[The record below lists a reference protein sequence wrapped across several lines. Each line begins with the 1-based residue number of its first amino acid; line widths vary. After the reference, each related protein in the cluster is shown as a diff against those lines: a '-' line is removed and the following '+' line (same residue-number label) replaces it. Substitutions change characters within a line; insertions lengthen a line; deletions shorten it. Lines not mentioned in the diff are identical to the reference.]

1 MTAVQSNSR
10 MTMLRQ
16 DKRFQAGI
24 WSVLSYIGLVIF
36 LVLWLFPVF
45 WMVVTS
51 IKPNR
56 EITANV
62 APLGVVEPTVRNFT
76 YLFERSPDIV
86 IGDSVMQGSRNTQFL
101 RWSWN
106 SLFVSATTTLLSVVA
121 GTMAAYALVRYA
133 LPGRGAMGLGIF
145 ITYLLPQTL
154 LFIPMTL
161 VVRQLGLYDNLWALV
176 LVYPTMMVPFCTWLM
191 MGYFRAIPSDMENSA
206 RVDGATR
213 WQAFY
218 KVALPLARPGI
229 ISASIFT
236 FTLSWSEFLYALVL
250 MPSSAN
256 QTIPIGVP
264 NALSSGDVFI
274 WGSLM
279 AAALLGSLPVVLVY
293 AFFMRYFVS
302 GMMVGAVKG

>member
-1 MTAVQSNSR
+1 MKALTQKPNTGS
-10 MTMLRQ
+10 LWQ
-16 DKRFQAGI
+16 DRRFQQGVWNTAGYFAL
-24 WSVLSYIGLVIF
+24 VFFLVI
-36 LVLWLFPVF
+36 WLFPIV

-51 IKPNR
+51 IKPNT
-56 EITANV
+56 EITMNT
-62 APLGVVEPTVRNFT
+62 APLGVMEPTLTNYT
-76 YLFERSPDIV
+76 YLFSEGI
-86 IGDSVMQGSRNTQFL
+86 QFV
-101 RWSWN
+101 RWSAN
-106 SLFVSATTTLLSVVA
+106 SLLVASLTTVISVVA
-121 GTMAAYALVRYA
+121 GTLAAYALVRYELVA
-133 LPGRGAMGLGIF
+133 RGAMGLGVF

-154 LFIPMTL
+154 LFIPMAF
-161 VVRQLGLYDNLWALV
+161 VVQRLGLYDNLFALV

-191 MGYFRAIPSDMENSA
+191 MGYFRAIPDDMESSA

-218 KVALPLARPGI
+218 KIALPLARPGI

-236 FTLSWSEFLYALVL
+236 FTLSWSEYLYALVL
-250 MPSSAN
+250 LPSSTN

-264 NALSSGDVFI
+264 NALSSGDVFV

>member
-1 MTAVQSNSR
+1 MTAIQAKQKSGVT
-10 MTMLRQ
+10 TMRA
-16 DKRFQAGI
+16 DKRFQEGVWNTLAG
-24 WSVLSYIGLVIF
+24 VGLVAF
-36 LVLWLFPVF
+36 LVIWLFPVF
-45 WMVVTS
+45 WMGITS
-51 IKPNR
+51 IKPNA
-56 EITANV
+56 EITRQE
-62 APLGVVEPTVRNFT
+62 APLGVAEPTLDNFT
-76 YLFERSPDIV
+76 FLFDTENRV
-86 IGDSVMQGSRNTQFL
+86 QFV
-101 RWSWN
+101 RWSLN
-106 SLFVSATTTLLSVVA
+106 SLMVSTATTLLSVVA
-121 GTMAAYALVRYA
+121 GTMAAYALVRFK
-133 LPGRGAMGLGIF
+133 LIGGSAMGLGIF
-145 ITYLLPQTL
+145 VTYLLPQTL
-154 LFIPMTL
+154 LFIPMTYI
-161 VVRQLGLYDNLWALV
+161 VRQLNLYDNLFALV

-218 KVALPLARPGI
+218 MIALPLARPGI

-236 FTLSWSEFLYALVL
+236 FTLSWSEYLYALVL

>member
-1 MTAVQSNSR
+1 MAAVQQTPKFGS
-10 MTMLRQ
+10 LRQ
-16 DKRFQAGI
+16 DRRFQSGI
-24 WSVLSYIGLVIF
+24 WGTLGYIALALFIVI
-36 LVLWLFPVF
+36 WLFPIF

-51 IKPNR
+51 TKPNT
-56 EITANV
+56 EITMNI
-62 APLGVVEPTVRNFT
+62 APLGVQEPTLDNFT
-76 YLFERSPDIV
+76 YLFDADNRVDFV
-86 IGDSVMQGSRNTQFL
+86 
-101 RWSWN
+101 RWSFN
-106 SLFVSATTTLLSVVA
+106 SLLVSVLTTVLSVVA
-121 GTMAAYALVRYA
+121 GTMAAYALVRYNIV
-133 LPGRGAMGLGIF
+133 GRQAMGLGIF
-145 ITYLLPQTL
+145 VTYLLPQTL
-154 LFIPMTL
+154 LFIPMTFI
-161 VVRQLGLYDNLWALV
+161 VRQLGLYDNLFALV
-176 LVYPTMMVPFCTWLM
+176 LVYPTMMVPFCVWLM
-191 MGYFRAIPSDMENSA
+191 MGYFRAIPDDMEASA

-218 KVALPLARPGI
+218 MIAIPLARPGI

-250 MPSSAN
+250 LPSSTN

>member
-1 MTAVQSNSR
+1 MAAVHSNSR
-10 MTMLRQ
+10 MATLRQ
-16 DKRFQAGI
+16 DRRFQAGI
-24 WSVLSYIGLVIF
+24 WSTLSYVGLVIF
-36 LVLWLFPVF
+36 LVLWLFPIF

-56 EITANV
+56 EITMNV
-62 APLGVVEPTVRNFT
+62 APLSVQEPTLDNFT
-76 YLFERSPDIV
+76 YLFERQPDIEMGDMV
-86 IGDSVMQGSRNTQFL
+86 IEGSRNTEFV
-101 RWSWN
+101 RWSLN
-106 SLFVSATTTLLSVVA
+106 SVLVSTATTVLSVVA
-121 GTMAAYALVRYA
+121 GTMAAYALVRYS
-133 LPGRGAMGLGIF
+133 LVGRGTMGLGIF

-154 LFIPMTL
+154 LFIPMAY
-161 VVRQLGLYDNLWALV
+161 VVQQLGLYDNLFALV

-191 MGYFRAIPSDMENSA
+191 MGYFRAIPADMENSA

-218 KVALPLARPGI
+218 MIALPLARPGI